1 MKQNQLCF
9 VELRIVILLLIKLKT
24 DFMIPKTFFL
34 KDMIFTL
41 YFFYFHIL
49 LFLLQ
54 QVTTLGDWAKLLF
67 PQCVGI

>member
-24 DFMIPKTFFL
+24 DFMIPKTFL

-54 QVTTLGDWAKLLF
+54 QVTTLGGWAKLLF